1 MRAYMKTFFGY
12 ALILFSLLFMI
23 VIAFPQFYSMN
34 ASGRIDKNIS
44 LKFDFLEDENS
55 SVVLLFFGY
64 VGCGDICVPAMNE
77 LSRIY
82 KQLDKNKVK
91 VYFINIL
98 NTTNKDAPHVYA
110 KEFHDYFK
118 GIYLDNIEIGKI
130 AKKLNLALVKVND
143 KEMGHTGHLFV
154 LNSNN
159 KKHTLEY
166 IYTTRPFAENSIVK
180 DINKLIQRGDE
191 T

>member
-1 MRAYMKTFFGY
+1 MKTFFGY
-12 ALILFSLLFMI
+12 ALIVFSLLFMI
-23 VIAFPQFYSMN
+23 IIAFPQFYSLN
-34 ASGRIDKNIS
+34 TSGRIDKNLS
-44 LKFDFLEDENS
+44 LEFDFLKDEKA

-77 LSRIY
+77 LSSIY
-82 KQLDKNKVK
+82 KQVDKNKVN

-98 NTTNKDAPHVYA
+98 NTTNKDTPHIYA
-110 KEFHDYFK
+110 KEFHVDFK
-118 GIYLDNIEIGKI
+118 GIYLNSTGIEKV
-130 AKKLNLALVKVND
+130 ARKLNLALVKVND

-159 KKHTLEY
+159 KKHTLQY
-166 IYTTRPFAENSIVK
+166 IYTTRPFDENSIVR
-180 DINKLIQRGDE
+180 DINKLIQEGNE